1 MKHPALTDLLDLSA
15 LRQLEQAA
23 EHAGL
28 PLMQRAAGAIT
39 ACARQHIPAGSR
51 ILVAAGPGNNGGD
64 ALLAARQLLAAGYA
78 VEVLLPQAPA
88 SPATQAALAAWQA
101 ADGLVRPSL
110 GDAKPD
116 WLLDGLFGVGL
127 SRPLHGAWLRLIR
140 QLDEQPC
147 RRLAIDIPSGLHAYT
162 GQPQGAAIRADLT
175 LALLG
180 AKPGLFTGQGRDYSG
195 KVVMDTLDC
204 PPGLFPPAVG
214 SIACPSVRP
223 LLRRHASHKGS
234 YGTISIVGGANG
246 MGGAAILA
254 GRAALALGAGKVF
267 VHAQSPLPLDP
278 HAPELMLRSWQDS
291 LHIPASHVLLLGT
304 GLGLSDD
311 AHALMAKL
319 LLHDNTLILDA
330 DALNL
335 LAADQLLQEKLRQ
348 RRYPTLLTPHPTEAA
363 RLLDSDTDA
372 IQQDRLAAWQQL
384 CTRYACNV
392 LLKGSGTILGNA
404 GQPYRLLT
412 RGSPALAVAGQGD
425 LLGGAISALL
435 AQGMPLLDAAHLAAE
450 LHATAGEQYE
460 QATGGPIGLSATTTL
475 QLMTRELNLR
485 LKQAG
490 APVF

>member
-1 MKHPALTDLLDLSA
+1 MNHPALTDLLDLHG
-15 LRQLEQAA
+15 LRQLELAA

-28 PLMQRAAGAIT
+28 ALMQRAAAAI
-39 ACARQHIPAGSR
+39 ADCSRQYLPAGCT

-64 ALLAARQLLAAGYA
+64 ALLAACLLQQDGYA
-78 VEVLLPQAPA
+78 VEVLLPQPPT
-88 SPATQAALAAWQA
+88 SLATQAALAAWQA
-101 ADGLVRPSL
+101 QGGAVRPTL

-127 SRPLHGAWLRLIR
+127 TRPLQGGWLRLIR
-140 QLDEQPC
+140 QLDDLPC
-147 RRLAIDIPSGLHAYT
+147 HRLAIDVPSGLDAYT
-162 GQPQGAAIRADLT
+162 GQPQGAALHANLT
-175 LALLG
+175 LTLLG

-195 KVVMDTLDC
+195 RIIIDTLDC

-214 SIACPSVRP
+214 SIAVPPVRP

-234 YGTISIVGGANG
+234 YGTVSIVGSANG

-278 HAPELMLRSWQDS
+278 QAPELMLRSWQDS
-291 LHIPASHVLLLGT
+291 LHIPASHALLLGP

-319 LLHDNTLILDA
+319 ILHDNTLILDA

-348 RRYPTLLTPHPTEAA
+348 RRYPTLITPHPTEAA
-363 RLLDSDTDA
+363 RLLDSDTDT
-372 IQQDRLAAWQQL
+372 IQHDRLAAWHQL

-392 LLKGSGTILGNA
+392 LLKGSGTLIGNA
-404 GQPYRLLT
+404 SQPYRLLT

-425 LLGGAISALL
+425 LLGGAIAALL
-435 AQGMPLLDAAHLAAE
+435 AQGLPLLDAAHLAAE

-460 QATGGPIGLSATTTL
+460 RTEGGPIGLGATTTL
-475 QLMTRELNLR
+475 QLMTKELNLR

-490 APVF
+490 APAF